1 MKDFCKISILI
12 FMLLCLCSCQ
22 TSSSTGEQG
31 KTQDGYELAEMKTN
45 DVEKFVEFMPDNV
58 LNLLIENDVFGI
70 QTKTAN
76 GLYSF
81 STFDDGRE
89 DNLSLPAVWYVIS
102 DNYTMRVHFLY
113 LSVDENGNLLV
124 TYDSL
129 GVFNENTKEGNII
142 SAELYEEA
150 WDRMLE
156 RQNG

>member
-1 MKDFCKISILI
+1 MKGLCKIPVIIIL
-12 FMLLCLCSCQ
+12 FLSLCSCH
-22 TSSSTGEQG
+22 TNGSTGEQG

-45 DVEKFVEFMPDNV
+45 DVEKFVEFMPDDE
-58 LNLLIENDVFGI
+58 LKLLIENDVFGI
-70 QTKTAN
+70 QTNTAN
-76 GLYSF
+76 GLNSF

-89 DNLSLPAVWYVIS
+89 GNLSSPAVWYVIS

-129 GVFNENTKEGNII
+129 GVFNENTKEGYII